1 MTELHAAGAFFSA
14 AAPAATF
21 SLFFLLLLSFSAHF
35 FFTLTHPELPQ
46 QKTEKSGRKVIKIMR
61 KRENN
66 IQGDGE
72 RCRDEGDE
80 NKTNGEE
87 CTKGNEAKRQGAAE
101 RSMIT
106 R

>member
-21 SLFFLLLLSFSAHF
+21 SLFFLLLLS
-35 FFTLTHPELPQ
+35 FTLTHPELPQ

>member
-14 AAPAATF
+14 ADPAATF
-21 SLFFLLLLSFSAHF
+21 SLFFLLRPSFSVHF
-35 FFTLTHPELPQ
+35 FHPQLPQ
-46 QKTEKSGRKVIKIMR
+46 QKTRTEGRLKLR
-61 KRENN
+61 
-66 IQGDGE
+66 GGE
-72 RCRDEGDE
+72 RITHRERESFRDEGDE
-80 NKTNGEE
+80 DKTTGEE